1 MSITTFN
8 INSGAD
14 LLQTHYDDRWNYG
27 SSSYN
32 NQYYPA
38 GGTHGY
44 CSGNKHRAVFK
55 IKIPSAANSPLKKG
69 YLTFNFNGVVSSS
82 GSRTLNYVL
91 TSTAPPSPGS
101 ADGTIPTTYY
111 RKGTVSFSGLTKLD
125 KQLSFTIGSESD
137 LFTIP
142 AANEYMYLWL
152 YNDSGSAME
161 CYIGTSYYSVK
172 LYAQMVGAPSAPTKV
187 WITENSSNIY
197 TIDYI
202 KPGQQVKIRWTGA
215 AAGTG
220 GSIVGYRIWYREST
234 ATAATSKDIS
244 LNTPSGTYTLTVP
257 SYTRGNSLVVSVG
270 TLGSENLS
278 SSTNTRTDNQPIIN
292 KLPIISSVSLD
303 KNSLVTSK
311 TLYGDSASFN
321 VYFSGSRNGDSQALI
336 YYYSTSTSGTRT
348 KIAEGESI
356 TFTND
361 NQSSVTKTYYFWAY
375 DGLEYSSSYKTINVT
390 LISNLTLELN
400 SISHTTI
407 SALDGTKYLKNSF
420 ISIKTNRTSIDAF
433 NEIKV
438 SLNDKKL
445 NSSYYSYKMNS
456 SNLEFTLDF
465 YKTNLILKDGDNTL
479 QFSIIPKDGT
489 TPSPEIVHFNTND
502 SGIIFTSLGDFN
514 LNYYSTGD
522 IRNRLCY
529 NYITLDVNK
538 IKTLESKA
546 TSIILYRGIKT
557 SNSNDFNYTSLN
569 YIIDNDNVSNVLE
582 GTKIKYKVIVTNPYG
597 IQTIFEQTSDLEI
610 QKLYRPIITNFSYTN
625 LLNPYKPL
633 NFIDDGTKLKIVIYN
648 SEIKINNELVS
659 GGNVNYPKK
668 WYFNLVNSSGENIG
682 SSIELTGII
691 SDSGEVSFEIPNST
705 IIDLI
710 NNNYSSFK
718 IGTTTMGFSISCVDE
733 YDLESN
739 KLTKSNILSIDF
751 NEAPS
756 FGDKTFTLEHLMFTD
771 KNNEEITDDI
781 KNKTFMDVKD
791 VENGHNYQKVN
802 PYEWIRITAPEVTD
816 LNQVA
821 GAESSDNFTY
831 KLYRALITEVTG
843 DYILF
848 KTQTG
853 DKTFYFKSDDYY
865 SEFVKYKYKIEV
877 YDTQGLSDTCYSGL
891 DDYDLIFFPTNPLS
905 NFNELIDFKDGTI
918 KLTLEDDLCGY
929 SPYSNYLNLWRG
941 EDGYEK
947 DFKVH
952 FVKSINYTDLENLS
966 KNPSEITTISNDK
979 TSADVSQ
986 GATIQLSLGK
996 NTEVTT
1002 YYLVILQISTGL
1014 KLDDNSINYIYTT
1027 SPIYSVDPNAPTVA
1041 VRKGYLGINCKHFD
1055 NTQLIKIQAPSTGD
1069 RMKIVFIREG
1079 ANEVKVSINLADG
1092 SIDGATISGGEW

>member
-14 LLQTHYDDRWNYG
+14 LLQTHYDDSWKYG

-91 TSTAPPSPGS
+91 TSVAPPSPGS
-101 ADGTIPTTYY
+101 ADGTIPTNYY
-111 RKGTVSFSGLTKLD
+111 AKGTVSFSGLTKQN
-125 KQLSFTIGSESD
+125 KQLSFTIGSESS

-161 CYIGTSYYSVK
+161 CYSGTSYYSVK
-172 LYAQMVGAPSAPTKV
+172 LYVQMVGAPSAPTRV
-187 WITENSSNIY
+187 WITENSNNIY
-197 TIDYI
+197 PIDYV
-202 KPGQQVKIRWTGA
+202 KPGQQVKIRWEGA
-215 AAGTG
+215 EKGTG
-220 GSIVGYRIWYREST
+220 GSIIGYRIWYREST
-234 ATAATSKDIS
+234 STAATSKDIS
-244 LNTPSGTYTLTVP
+244 LTATSGTYTLTVP
-257 SYTRGNSLVVSVG
+257 SYARGNSLVVSVG

-489 TPSPEIVHFNTND
+489 TPSPEIAHFNTND
-502 SGIIFTSLGDFN
+502 SGIIFTSFGEFN

-597 IQTIFEQTSDLEI
+597 IQTIFEQTSNLEI

-633 NFIDDGTKLKIVIYN
+633 SFTDNDTKLKIVIYN

-682 SSIELTGII
+682 SNIELTGSI
-691 SDSGEVSFEIPNST
+691 SDSGEVSFEIPNKT

-710 NNNYSSFK
+710 NNNYSGSK

-781 KNKTFMDVKD
+781 KNKTFMNVKD

-821 GAESSDNFTY
+821 GAEGSDNFTY
-831 KLYRALITEVTG
+831 KLYRALITGVTG

-865 SEFVKYKYKIEV
+865 SGFVKYKYKIEV

-905 NFNELIDFKDGTI
+905 NFNELIEFKDGTI

-979 TSADVSQ
+979 TSTDVSQ
-986 GATIQLSLGK
+986 GATIQLSLEK

-1041 VRKGYLGINCKHFD
+1041 VRKGYLGINCKDFD
-1055 NTQLIKIQAPSTGD
+1055 ETQLVKIQAPSSGG
-1069 RMKIVFIREG
+1069 RVKIVFIREG
-1079 ANEVKVSINLADG
+1079 ANEVNVSINLADG
-1092 SIDGATISGGEW
+1092 SIDGATIRGGEW